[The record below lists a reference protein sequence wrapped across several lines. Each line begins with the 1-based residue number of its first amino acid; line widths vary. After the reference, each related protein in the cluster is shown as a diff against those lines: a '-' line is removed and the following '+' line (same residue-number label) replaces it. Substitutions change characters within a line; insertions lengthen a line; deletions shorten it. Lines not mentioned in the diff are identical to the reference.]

1 MKRFTRKNLYL
12 LLVTLLL
19 GALTSVIYAAQLN
32 VDTFDANAQVS
43 DVDTTACTTATGSD
57 MLGGVRHILVTRTSG
72 LDTVAARV
80 DTTVPD
86 SLAFSIGS
94 STRGTA
100 LIQMDGTNDGDCV
113 LDFGLGGTSLNP
125 YDGLTVFVRQ
135 VDLSAIVTMRIYED
149 ASNYSQFSY
158 TLPYA
163 ISAPGT
169 ELYFPFS
176 AFTNVGTGADY
187 GSIEAIEVLLDGTT
201 IDSLD
206 MTIDFVSADYSRD
219 YGDLPVAYNNTVDAD
234 NGARHRIGAIY
245 LGTGV
250 DSEDD
255 GQESATATGD
265 QARTNDETG
274 ITHPPLS
281 NWGDGTASLAI
292 DLTKP
297 SSVFV
302 GCLVGWIDWDG
313 DNVFETSSTGGVS
326 EMVANTFLFGD
337 QTINF
342 TSPTTAQ
349 YGGTYPSTLNARFR
363 IFRPNEP
370 LFSAFGLSL
379 DGAGCPT
386 ASTTASVLQLVFGE
400 ATDGEVEDYQWSFS
414 PTAITLNNLNIAS
427 PQGVFPGV
435 LVLTAGLFTIATFV
449 AILKRRRSAL

>member
-72 LDTVAARV
+72 GDTVAARV

-100 LIQMDGTNDGDCV
+100 LIQLDGTDDGNCV
-113 LDFGLGGTSLNP
+113 LDFGLGGVSLNP
-125 YDGLTVFVRQ
+125 YDGLTLFVRQ
-135 VDLSAIVTMRIYED
+135 VDLSAIITMRIYED
-149 ASNYSQFSY
+149 ASNYSHFSY

-187 GSIEAIEVLLDGTT
+187 GSIEAIELLLDGTT

-274 ITHPPLS
+274 ITHPPVS
-281 NWGDGTASLAI
+281 NWGDGTASLTIA
-292 DLTKP
+292 LTKP
-297 SSVFV
+297 TGVTACV
-302 GCLVGWIDWDG
+302 VGWIDWDG

-326 EMVANTFLFGD
+326 EMVVN
-337 QTINF
+337 
-342 TSPTTAQ
+342 
-349 YGGTYPSTLNARFR
+349 
-363 IFRPNEP
+363 
-370 LFSAFGLSL
+370 
-379 DGAGCPT
+379 T
-386 ASTTASVLQLVFGE
+386 ASSCIY
-400 ATDGEVEDYQWSFS
+400 DIYS
-414 PTAITLNNLNIAS
+414 
-427 PQGVFPGV
+427 
-435 LVLTAGLFTIATFV
+435 
-449 AILKRRRSAL
+449 